1 MGFQSLKVKQFI
13 KERFLIYIYRHFKT
27 VSSNISKN
35 ADNIVFVFLVLSYQD
50 IPDIYLAQQ
59 KPNHV
64 YRVGVVVVVSPTITV
79 GLSLRLSLVW
89 LVL

>member
-1 MGFQSLKVKQFI
+1 MLFSKRYVLCKYSDKI
-13 KERFLIYIYRHFKT
+13 KESFVQTDWTPHF
-27 VSSNISKN
+27 SPKN

-79 GLSLRLSLVW
+79 GLSLRPSIVW
-89 LVL
+89 LGL